1 MKRAAH
7 FGMFAAGLLGVVLA
21 TVLVIR
27 EGAGGI
33 FGMLETAGWTLL
45 WLVPLH
51 LLPIGMDV
59 VGWRWLLR
67 DEPRARFPF
76 LLWVGGVRESINGL
90 LPVARVGGEMVGVR
104 LVSQHGVAGPVAAAS
119 VVVEISMTL
128 VSQFLFTLLGIAIL
142 ADTVRSH
149 ALVADALVGI
159 SVMLPV
165 IVAFIMVQHHWG
177 LFQVLERV
185 IKAILGRH
193 YPWAGGM
200 AHLDEAVRH
209 LYRKREVLLTTLFW
223 QLSGMLVGAVEVWVT
238 FRLLRHPVSLPLAVM
253 LESLG
258 LALRN
263 ATFIV
268 PGGIG
273 VQEGG
278 FVLMGASAGI
288 SPEVALAYS
297 LARRFR
303 ELAFGIPFLL
313 SWQALEGHNLR
324 RRWHANRG
332 AVKVPGSPEVPGS
345 PKTPGR

>member
-1 MKRAAH
+1 MKRIAH
-7 FGMFAAGLLGVVLA
+7 FGIFVAGLLGVAVA

-33 FGMLETAGWTLL
+33 FGMLATAGWALL
-45 WLVPLH
+45 WLVPFH
-51 LLPIGMDV
+51 LLPIGLDV
-59 VGWRWLLR
+59 VGWRRLLR
-67 DEPRARFPF
+67 DEPRAGFPF

-104 LVSQHGVAGPVAAAS
+104 LVTRRGVAGPVAAAS
-119 VVVEISMTL
+119 VVVEVSMTL
-128 VSQFLFTLLGIAIL
+128 VSQFLFTLIGIFIL
-142 ADTVRSH
+142 ARTVRDH
-149 ALVADALVGI
+149 ALLADALVGV

-165 IVAFIMVQHHWG
+165 IVAFIMLQRHWG
-177 LFQVLERV
+177 LFQLLERL

-193 YPWAGGM
+193 YPWTGGM
-200 AHLDEAVRH
+200 AHLDDAVRH
-209 LYRKREVLLTTLFW
+209 LYRQRTVLLTNLFW

-238 FRLLRHPVSLPLAVM
+238 FRILRHPVSLALAVM

-268 PGGIG
+268 PGGLG

-278 FVLMGASAGI
+278 FLLMGAGAGI

-313 SWQALEGHNLR
+313 SWQAVEGHNLR
-324 RRWHANRG
+324 RRWRKNGG
-332 AVKVPGSPEVPGS
+332 AENVPRQHDTV
-345 PKTPGR
+345 